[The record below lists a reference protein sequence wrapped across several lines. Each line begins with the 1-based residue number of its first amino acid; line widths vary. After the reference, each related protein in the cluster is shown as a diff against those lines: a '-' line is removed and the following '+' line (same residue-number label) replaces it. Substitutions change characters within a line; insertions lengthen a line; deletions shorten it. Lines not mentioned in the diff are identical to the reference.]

1 MKPENWQ
8 AVIDINL
15 SGVFY
20 ASKAAAS
27 VMLRARRGRIIN
39 MASVVGQIGNPG
51 QVGVRFF
58 FFFLHLLFFVTISAL
73 SPPLSPC
80 ISPLKF
86 STAQNNKYPPPL
98 PLSFSPSIPLS
109 LPPFLPIPRPGQLCG
124 G

>member
-51 QVGVRFF
+51 QVCTPSSSV
-58 FFFLHLLFFVTISAL
+58 FFLCVFSFVCAFRPSLRRLSFLKTLVTDQNNHCPPSLPL
-73 SPPLSPC
+73 SPPSL
-80 ISPLKF
+80 
-86 STAQNNKYPPPL
+86 L
-98 PLSFSPSIPLS
+98 PS
-109 LPPFLPIPRPGQLCG
+109 
-124 G
+124 

>member
-51 QVGVRFF
+51 QVGGGYA
-58 FFFLHLLFFVTISAL
+58 SL
-73 SPPLSPC
+73 SSSYIC
-80 ISPLKF
+80 
-86 STAQNNKYPPPL
+86 
-98 PLSFSPSIPLS
+98 
-109 LPPFLPIPRPGQLCG
+109 PFLPHSLNLALLIPFIGFL
-124 G
+124 

>member
-51 QVGVRFF
+51 QVCFSPV
-58 FFFLHLLFFVTISAL
+58 SL
-73 SPPLSPC
+73 SPYDLIVYCFRPSLRHFLS
-80 ISPLKF
+80 
-86 STAQNNKYPPPL
+86 
-98 PLSFSPSIPLS
+98 
-109 LPPFLPIPRPGQLCG
+109 
-124 G
+124 